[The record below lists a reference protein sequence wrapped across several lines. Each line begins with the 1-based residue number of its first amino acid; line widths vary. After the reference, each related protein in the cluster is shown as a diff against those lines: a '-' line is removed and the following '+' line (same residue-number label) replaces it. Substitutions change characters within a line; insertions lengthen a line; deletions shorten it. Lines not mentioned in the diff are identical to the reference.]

1 MQHQFYN
8 NLPLISFFS
17 SSPISKCVFDAG
29 STSIF
34 SGNKPVT
41 IKEQARVAILHILS
55 QVLTSI
61 VTEKRIEFQT
71 NSN

>member
-55 QVLTSI
+55 
-61 VTEKRIEFQT
+61 
-71 NSN
+71 